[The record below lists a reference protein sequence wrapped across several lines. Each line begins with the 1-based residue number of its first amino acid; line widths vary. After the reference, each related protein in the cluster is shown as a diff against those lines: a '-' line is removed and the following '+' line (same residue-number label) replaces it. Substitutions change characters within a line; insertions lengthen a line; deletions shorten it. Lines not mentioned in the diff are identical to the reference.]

1 MVALAGSGP
10 AFIYML
16 IEALADGGV
25 KSGLPRDLALNLSAY
40 TVRGAAEMV
49 ISTHKHP
56 GGFFILFVTLS
67 GAEGPG
73 LLARWHDDYRR
84 GVSGG
89 QGLPGQRDGSG
100 VLRLLQRKGDW
111 QPGLVCCL
119 LESHGNAPISFG
131 AAFQRQSHIKSMQ

>member
-1 MVALAGSGP
+1 MAGSGP

-56 GGFFILFVTLS
+56 GRVASEALMAS
-67 GAEGPG
+67 GVEGPSVFAG
-73 LLARWHDDYRR
+73 RHDDYGR
-84 GVSGG
+84 GVPGG
-89 QGLPGQRDGSG
+89 QG
-100 VLRLLQRKGDW
+100 
-111 QPGLVCCL
+111 
-119 LESHGNAPISFG
+119 F
-131 AAFQRQSHIKSMQ
+131 

>member
-1 MVALAGSGP
+1 MKEMFCNLGEVLQIPEYYMDGFISILPSSIAVVALAGSGP

-56 GGFFILFVTLS
+56 GKLLRINVTL
-67 GAEGPG
+67 
-73 LLARWHDDYRR
+73 
-84 GVSGG
+84 
-89 QGLPGQRDGSG
+89 
-100 VLRLLQRKGDW
+100 
-111 QPGLVCCL
+111 
-119 LESHGNAPISFG
+119 
-131 AAFQRQSHIKSMQ
+131 

>member
-1 MVALAGSGP
+1 MAGSGP

-56 GGFFILFVTLS
+56 GSAAREELMDS
-67 GAEGPG
+67 GTEGPG
-73 LLARWHDDYRR
+73 LLAGRYDDYGR
-84 GVSGG
+84 GVPGG
-89 QGLPGQRDGSG
+89 
-100 VLRLLQRKGDW
+100 
-111 QPGLVCCL
+111 
-119 LESHGNAPISFG
+119 
-131 AAFQRQSHIKSMQ
+131 

>member
-56 GGFFILFVTLS
+56 GGFCTSVLHVAELKDQVCSPGGTTITGVEYLEDKGFRGSVM
-67 GAEGPG
+67 GAVFS
-73 LLARWHDDYRR
+73 AFCR
-84 GVSGG
+84 G
-89 QGLPGQRDGSG
+89 
-100 VLRLLQRKGDW
+100 K
-111 QPGLVCCL
+111 
-119 LESHGNAPISFG
+119 EIGN
-131 AAFQRQSHIKSMQ
+131 QD